1 MESCKT
7 VHQYIQ
13 NNKPVEPVFFLRT
26 KPVSIAAKWFLR
38 NFNGRVLYAVK
49 ANPSS
54 IIIKTIY
61 EAGIRDFDVT
71 SLSEIEKVYALK
83 ESKLYFMNPVKGLHD
98 IQTAYFKYGVK
109 DFALDCKE
117 ELEKILAITNHAKDL
132 NLHIRIAVSNKFSKL
147 PLENKFGISGK
158 QAINLL
164 KDARKVSQKLGICFH
179 IGSQSMQPSTYSIA
193 INKVFD
199 LIEKSKTSIDTI
211 DIGGG
216 FPSIYQN
223 AAPPS
228 LDSYLEIIHKTIETK
243 APGQN
248 CEILCEPGRA
258 LVAESGSLLVQVNL
272 KKGKFLYITEGS
284 YGALFDAA
292 HLDFIYPVKLHTT
305 RRKLIDHVVPFS
317 LYGPT
322 CDSKDCMPGPFMI
335 PSNVEIGDYLEI
347 GLIGAYGLTMR
358 TKFNGFYSNKLVRT
372 FDDPMLTMYSNE
384 SQKSETTLIS
394 VPA

>member
-1 MESCKT
+1 MDNCKT
-7 VHQYIQ
+7 VQQYIR
-13 NNKPVEPVFFLRT
+13 NNRPVEPVFFLRT

-38 NFNGRVLYAVK
+38 NFKGRVLYAIK
-49 ANPSS
+49 ANPSP

-71 SLSEIEKVYALK
+71 SLSEIERVHTLK
-83 ESKLYFMNPVKGLHD
+83 GSTLYFMNPVKGLHD
-98 IQTAYFKYGVK
+98 IRTAYFKYGVK
-109 DFALDCKE
+109 DFALDCTE

-132 NLHIRIAVSNKFSKL
+132 NLYIRIAVSNKFSKL
-147 PLENKFGISGK
+147 PLENKFGVSGRR
-158 QAINLL
+158 AIHLL
-164 KDARKVSQKLGICFH
+164 KEARKVSHKLGICFH
-179 IGSQSMQPSTYSIA
+179 IGSQAMQPSAYSIA
-193 INKVFD
+193 INKAFD

-216 FPSIYQN
+216 FPAIYQN
-223 AAPPS
+223 AVPPS
-228 LDSYLEIIHKTIETK
+228 LDSYLEIIHKTIQTK
-243 APGQN
+243 APDQN

-292 HLDFIYPVKLHTT
+292 HLDFIYPVKMHTM
-305 RRKLIDHVVPFS
+305 RRKVISDVIPFS

-322 CDSKDCMPGPFMI
+322 CDSKDFLPGPFMI

-358 TKFNGFYSNKLVRT
+358 TRFNGFYSNKLVQV
-372 FDDPMLTMYSNE
+372 FDDPMLTMYFNGSR
-384 SQKSETTLIS
+384 KSETTLIS
-394 VPA
+394 VSA

>member
-1 MESCKT
+1 MENCKT
-7 VHQYIQ
+7 VQQYIR
-13 NNKPVEPVFFLRT
+13 NNRPVEPVFFLRT

-38 NFNGRVLYAVK
+38 NFKGRVQYAIK
-49 ANPSS
+49 ANPSP

-71 SLSEIEKVYALK
+71 SLSEIERVHTLK
-83 ESKLYFMNPVKGLHD
+83 GSTLYFMNPVKGLHD
-98 IQTAYFKYGVK
+98 IRTAYFKYGVK
-109 DFALDCKE
+109 DFALDCTE

-132 NLHIRIAVSNKFSKL
+132 NLYIRIAVSNKFSKL
-147 PLENKFGISGK
+147 PLENKFGVSGRR
-158 QAINLL
+158 AIHLL
-164 KDARKVSQKLGICFH
+164 KEARKVSHKLGICFH
-179 IGSQSMQPSTYSIA
+179 IGSQAMQPSAYSIA
-193 INKVFD
+193 INKAFD

-216 FPSIYQN
+216 FPAIYQN
-223 AAPPS
+223 AVPPS
-228 LDSYLEIIHKTIETK
+228 LDSYLEIIHKTIQTK
-243 APGQN
+243 APDQN

-292 HLDFIYPVKLHTT
+292 HLDFIYPVKMHTM
-305 RRKLIDHVVPFS
+305 RRKVISDVIPFS

-322 CDSKDCMPGPFMI
+322 CDSKDFLPGPFMI

-358 TKFNGFYSNKLVRT
+358 TRFNGFYSNKLVQV
-372 FDDPMLTMYSNE
+372 FDDPMLTMYFNGSR
-384 SQKSETTLIS
+384 KSETTLIS
-394 VPA
+394 VSA

>member
-1 MESCKT
+1 MENCKT
-7 VHQYIQ
+7 VQQYIR
-13 NNKPVEPVFFLRT
+13 NNRPVEPVFFLRT

-38 NFNGRVLYAVK
+38 NFKGRVLYAIK
-49 ANPSS
+49 ANPSP

-71 SLSEIEKVYALK
+71 SLSEIERVHTLK
-83 ESKLYFMNPVKGLHD
+83 GSTLYFMNPVKGLHD
-98 IQTAYFKYGVK
+98 IRTAYFKYGVK
-109 DFALDCKE
+109 DFALDCTE

-132 NLHIRIAVSNKFSKL
+132 NLYIRIAVSNKFSKL
-147 PLENKFGISGK
+147 PLENKFGVSGRR
-158 QAINLL
+158 AIHLL
-164 KDARKVSQKLGICFH
+164 KEARKVSHKLGICFH
-179 IGSQSMQPSTYSIA
+179 IGSQAMQPSAYSIA
-193 INKVFD
+193 INKAFD

-216 FPSIYQN
+216 FPAIYQN
-223 AAPPS
+223 AVPPS
-228 LDSYLEIIHKTIETK
+228 LDSYLEIIHKTIQTK
-243 APGQN
+243 APDQN

-292 HLDFIYPVKLHTT
+292 HLDFIYPVKMHTM
-305 RRKLIDHVVPFS
+305 RRKVISDVIPFS

-322 CDSKDCMPGPFMI
+322 CDSKDFLPGPFMI

-358 TKFNGFYSNKLVRT
+358 TRFNGFYSNKLVQV
-372 FDDPMLTMYSNE
+372 FDDPMLTMYFNGSR
-384 SQKSETTLIS
+384 KSETTLIS
-394 VPA
+394 VSA